1 MHTIQE
7 EDSEVSNGE
16 QVTGVRDSVYNLA
29 SVFYHAAQGGQVYA
43 KYIED
48 AEQEG
53 DQELADF
60 FRQVQQ
66 EDSQRAQKA
75 KQLLDNR

>member
-1 MHTIQE
+1 M
-7 EDSEVSNGE
+7 SNRE

-29 SVFYHAAQGGQVYA
+29 SVLYHAAEGGTVYA
-43 KYIED
+43 KYIDD

-53 DQELADF
+53 DQELAEF

-66 EDSQRAQKA
+66 QDAERAQQA
-75 KQLLDNR
+75 KSLLDQR